1 VVQKLNPGID
11 DIDPVNGDPS
21 INPVIASPHPN
32 RCGSSAMMHAIKTN
46 DFLKAIPAAN
56 LFS

>member
-1 VVQKLNPGID
+1 MD
-11 DIDPVNGDPS
+11 DIDPVNGGPG

-32 RCGSSAMMHAIKTN
+32 RSGSSAMMHAIKTN

-56 LFS
+56 LVS